1 MNAEQIVEYNNL
13 LERASPRDRLVFAI
27 EHFGADLIFTSSFGA
42 QSAVLLHLWS
52 QVAPERPV
60 IFLDTGFH
68 FDETLRY
75 RDEIAARL
83 GLVVQVVEPAM
94 DAASFVLAH
103 GADIYLRDPDFC
115 CGKNKVEPLAPH
127 RARAK
132 AWVSGLRRDQS
143 ATRANLRVLERDA
156 HLVKVHPLVTMTASD
171 VREYMKTH
179 DLPEHPLVAK
189 RYLSIGCAPCTR
201 PVREGE
207 DERAGRWAF
216 SGKTECG
223 LHR

>member
-1 MNAEQIVEYNNL
+1 MNDW
-13 LERASPRDRLVFAI
+13 LERASPRRRLEWALG
-27 EHFGADLIFTSSFGA
+27 EYGSDLLFTSSFGA

-52 QVAPERPV
+52 EVADGHPV

-75 RDEIAARL
+75 RDEIAERL
-83 GLVVQVVEPAM
+83 GLTLEIVTPKQSME
-94 DAASFVLAH
+94 SFVAQH
-103 GADIYLRDPDFC
+103 GADIQLRDPDFC
-115 CGKNKVEPLAPH
+115 CRTNKVDPLAPH

-132 AWVSGLRRDQS
+132 AWVSGLRRDQGE
-143 ATRANLRVLERDA
+143 ARANLRVLERDGD
-156 HLVKVHPLVTMTASD
+156 LVKVHPIVTLTAAD
-171 VREYMKTH
+171 VRDYLRAH
-179 DLPEHPLVAK
+179 GLPEHPLVAR

-201 PVREGE
+201 ATLENE

-223 LHR
+223 LHRSY